1 MADDNQDQSFAPIA
15 AKWLGSGTDDGNI
28 QRTARALR
36 VAIDIPGTVPHP
48 NIAYW
53 CETLTGHQ
61 KTWRPPCT
69 SVATLRKRKTL
80 NGTMKNPKKTQGQC
94 FHQTFET
101 LQDYKL
107 QH

>member
-61 KTWRPPCT
+61 EKMATTMHQRCHSTKT
-69 SVATLRKRKTL
+69 
-80 NGTMKNPKKTQGQC
+80 KNLKWDDEKPQENPRSM
-94 FHQTFET
+94 FSSNF
-101 LQDYKL
+101 
-107 QH
+107 